1 MLTTYL
7 STLLQNLA
15 WGKPKGGDIA
25 LLQITIAKLKK
36 KPKHYNIFEKLL
48 TWHVFRNQIFDRVK
62 KLPCVTDK
70 YNNGFLQK
78 LKNPP
83 KRDFYFRHYN
93 RILQDKII

>member
-36 KPKHYNIFEKLL
+36 SLNI
-48 TWHVFRNQIFDRVK
+48 TIFLKSFWPD
-62 KLPCVTDK
+62 T
-70 YNNGFLQK
+70 FLETK
-78 LKNPP
+78 FL
-83 KRDFYFRHYN
+83 
-93 RILQDKII
+93 IV